1 MSRLRFYS
9 RGSRND
15 ANVTKIPAEGCN
27 SGDNG
32 HFGWPMA
39 IMIDDTLTV
48 SHTPDF
54 PTGPAEVQALINVV
68 GQGAA

>member
-1 MSRLRFYS
+1 
-9 RGSRND
+9 
-15 ANVTKIPAEGCN
+15 
-27 SGDNG
+27 
-32 HFGWPMA
+32 MA

-54 PTGPAEVQALINVV
+54 PTGSAEVQALINVV